1 MRRSLGSRSSTQEP
15 KGLIGQLGT
24 VYSALQCSNN
34 VVNIIFYS
42 CIKREG
48 LWELKTIYVR
58 PLVILLLTKIWTP
71 GTPLW
76 SVFSIQEKPF
86 LFPEECGMLSW
97 TLTPRYSDFLSNLN
111 SLFQSFYHSDCNVH
125 KSWATS
131 LRSQW
136 LRTLPAKP
144 TSLLS
149 GTKPSEEDQS
159 CQSKGRTYKKIIICS
174 MSMWW

>member
-1 MRRSLGSRSSTQEP
+1 MTLVCRTWSLSRVLRVENRWGYTFLLFFSFELKLHTSVSLKNDFKSSWSWAGSYFRGTRQSLGSLSSIQEP
-15 KGLIGQLGT
+15 KDLIGQLGT

-86 LFPEECGMLSW
+86 LFLEECGMSSW
-97 TLTPRYSDFLSNLN
+97 TSTPRYPDL
-111 SLFQSFYHSDCNVH
+111 
-125 KSWATS
+125 
-131 LRSQW
+131 
-136 LRTLPAKP
+136 
-144 TSLLS
+144 
-149 GTKPSEEDQS
+149 
-159 CQSKGRTYKKIIICS
+159 
-174 MSMWW
+174 